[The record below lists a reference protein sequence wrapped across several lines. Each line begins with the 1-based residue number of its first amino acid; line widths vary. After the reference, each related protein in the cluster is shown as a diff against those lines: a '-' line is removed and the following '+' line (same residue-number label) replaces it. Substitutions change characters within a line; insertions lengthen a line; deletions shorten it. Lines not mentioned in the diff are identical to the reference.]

1 MIADGTVRLRS
12 GAVVESGMRVG
23 HGFDAHAFAEG
34 RRLVLGGVHI
44 PHARGLAGH
53 SDADV
58 LAHAVIDA
66 LLGAAALG
74 DIGAMFPPDDE
85 RWAGADSMAMLR
97 DVRERVAAA
106 GLGIGNVD
114 ATVVC
119 ESPKLAPHI
128 ALMRAAVAG
137 ALEVDVTQVSVKAT
151 TTDGLGFTG
160 EGAGVAAFAVV
171 LLE

>member
-1 MIADGTVRLRS
+1 
-12 GAVVESGMRVG
+12 MRIG
-23 HGFDAHAFAEG
+23 HGFDAHAFASG
-34 RRLVLGGVHI
+34 RRLVLGGVEV
-44 PHARGLAGH
+44 PHERGLAGH

-58 LAHAVIDA
+58 VVHAIIDA

-74 DIGAMFPPDDE
+74 DIGGMFPSDDAV
-85 RWAGADSMAMLR
+85 WAGADSLAMLR
-97 DVRERVAAA
+97 RVRERVAGA
-106 GLGIGNVD
+106 GLRIGNVD

-119 ESPKLAPHI
+119 EAPRLSAHVAAMRG
-128 ALMRAAVAG
+128 ALAG
-137 ALEVDVTQVSVKAT
+137 ALEVDVSQVSVKAT